1 MQQAWAT
8 LLDRAD
14 VIADDITFA
23 MLEREKEW
31 YDGVGPELRA
41 EIREST
47 REHVRRGI
55 RTMSGTAEPGR
66 TAIDVWRETGSRRAR
81 QGVPMEQV
89 LNAYSLGARV
99 LWEALIAQR
108 DNPHVDID
116 DEVLLLAGQRIWSAL
131 DVQNATMI
139 DAYRRESAR
148 RERRDLQRQQRLLDG
163 LVDGRG
169 DDPTFAAE
177 VREVLG
183 FASDEPVA
191 CVASHF
197 DGSLDAPLRSPEDHL
212 ERQGLLSAWHVRGDV
227 HFGIVRLSEGGE
239 AGLVA
244 ALGPVAG
251 ARVGVATANEGIAG
265 FRTAYHL
272 AVRTA
277 RTLDRGEVTVAT
289 VVDRLPEVLLEGS
302 PEVTSILVREA
313 LGPLHALPE
322 HQTEVLIDTLRALL
336 AHDGSPTRAAEE
348 LYCHRNTVIYRMRQ
362 IEEVTRRRI
371 SNPRDRLLFDLA
383 LLASRHPYAS
393 GKA

>member
-1 MQQAWAT
+1 
-8 LLDRAD
+8 
-14 VIADDITFA
+14 
-23 MLEREKEW
+23 
-31 YDGVGPELRA
+31 
-41 EIREST
+41 
-47 REHVRRGI
+47 
-55 RTMSGTAEPGR
+55 
-66 TAIDVWRETGSRRAR
+66 
-81 QGVPMEQV
+81 V
-89 LNAYSLGARV
+89 L
-99 LWEALIAQR
+99 
-108 DNPHVDID
+108 P
-116 DEVLLLAGQRIWSAL
+116 
-131 DVQNATMI
+131 
-139 DAYRRESAR
+139 
-148 RERRDLQRQQRLLDG
+148 
-163 LVDGRG
+163 
-169 DDPTFAAE
+169 
-177 VREVLG
+177 
-183 FASDEPVA
+183 
-191 CVASHF
+191 
-197 DGSLDAPLRSPEDHL
+197 
-212 ERQGLLSAWHVRGDV
+212 
-227 HFGIVRLSEGGE
+227 
-239 AGLVA
+239 A